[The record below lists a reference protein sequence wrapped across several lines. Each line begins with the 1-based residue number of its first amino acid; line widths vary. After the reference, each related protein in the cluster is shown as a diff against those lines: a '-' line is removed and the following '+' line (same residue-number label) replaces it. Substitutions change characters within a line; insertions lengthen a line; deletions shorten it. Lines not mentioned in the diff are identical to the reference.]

1 MSEVNAKPNVPAAD
15 RIVGSLPA
23 LEPHFTVQQV
33 AEMWNLSTDA
43 IRRIFRNEPGVLAIS
58 PRQRK
63 GKRSYLTLRIP
74 QSVLER
80 VHRKWLLVR

>member
-1 MSEVNAKPNVPAAD
+1 MGEVDLKSETTGSERLTPSSPAF
-15 RIVGSLPA
+15 
-23 LEPHFTVQQV
+23 EPHFTVQKV